1 MLLIKNKYF
10 MNILGNKKE
19 DDYTEDDE
27 VISQIPILN
36 IWLQLVIVFMPYLF
50 IMILYMLT

>member
-1 MLLIKNKYF
+1 

-19 DDYTEDDE
+19 DDYNEDDE

-36 IWLQLVIVFMPYLF
+36 IWLQLVIVFIPYLF

>member
-19 DDYTEDDE
+19 DDYNEDDE

-36 IWLQLVIVFMPYLF
+36 IWLQLVIVFIPYLF